1 MEFAKDRMVLIT
13 VIVAALGYLVD
24 IYDLILFSVVRVQS
38 LKDLGLTAEQ
48 IKTVGADP
56 LAWQMGGM
64 LIGGLV
70 WGIMGDKLG
79 RLSVLFGS
87 ILLYSLANAA
97 NAYVTTLEQYEW
109 LRLIAG
115 IGLAGELG
123 AGITLVSEVMSKET
137 RGIGTTIVA
146 SVGVAG
152 AVLAYFVSVTFD
164 WRTAY
169 LVGAGMGILLL
180 LLRVSVFESG
190 MFGKIKNTEVSRGN
204 FFMLIEDKRLFIKY
218 LKCILIG
225 LPTWFVLGQLV
236 TLAPEFAKNFGM
248 SDAPENPGAA
258 VMWCYVGLIVGDLGS
273 GLLSQYL
280 KSRRKALLT
289 FITIATFTTSF
300 YLLSGDISRNFFYF
314 KVFLLGIGMGYWALF
329 VMVGAEHFGTNIRA
343 TVTTTVPNFARGLLV
358 PIASIMKIL
367 KDHIG
372 LVNAAWILFV
382 VTFVIAALAMY
393 YMEETFGK
401 DLDYVEEINN

>member
-1 MEFAKDRMVLIT
+1 MEMSKEKMIWIT
-13 VIVAALGYLVD
+13 VAVAALGYLVD

-38 LKDLGLTAEQ
+38 LKDLGLSAEQ
-48 IKTVGADP
+48 IKQVGADP

-97 NAYVTTLEQYEW
+97 NAYVTNLEQYEW
-109 LRLIAG
+109 LRFVAG

-123 AGITLVSEVMSKET
+123 AGITLVSEVMSKEN

-146 SVGVAG
+146 GVGVAG
-152 AVLAYFVSVTFD
+152 AVLAYFVSITFD

-169 LVGAGMGILLL
+169 LVGAGMGLGLL

-190 MFGKIKNTEVSRGN
+190 LFGKIKNKAVSRGN
-204 FFMLIEDKRLFIKY
+204 FFILFRDKYLFIKY

-236 TLAPEFAKNFGM
+236 TLAPEFGKNFGM
-248 SDAPENPGAA
+248 TDAPENPGAA
-258 VMWCYVGLIVGDLGS
+258 VMWCYVGLIFGDLAS
-273 GLLSQYL
+273 GFLSQYL

-314 KVFLLGIGMGYWALF
+314 KIFLLGIGMGYWALF

-358 PIASIMKIL
+358 PIAAIMKTL
-367 KDHIG
+367 KDSIG
-372 LVNAAWILFV
+372 LINAAWVLFA

-393 YMEETFGK
+393 FMEETFGK
-401 DLDYVEEINN
+401 DLDYVEE

>member
-48 IKTVGADP
+48 IKSVGADP

-169 LVGAGMGILLL
+169 LVGAGMGIFLL

-190 MFGKIKNTEVSRGN
+190 MFGKVKNSSVSRGN
-204 FFMLIEDKRLFIKY
+204 FFMLFQDKHLFIKY
-218 LKCILIG
+218 IKCILIG

-248 SDAPENPGAA
+248 SDAPENPE
-258 VMWCYVGLIVGDLGS
+258 
-273 GLLSQYL
+273 
-280 KSRRKALLT
+280 
-289 FITIATFTTSF
+289 
-300 YLLSGDISRNFFYF
+300 
-314 KVFLLGIGMGYWALF
+314 IG
-329 VMVGAEHFGTNIRA
+329 RA
-343 TVTTTVPNFARGLLV
+343 HV
-358 PIASIMKIL
+358 
-367 KDHIG
+367 
-372 LVNAAWILFV
+372 
-382 VTFVIAALAMY
+382 
-393 YMEETFGK
+393 
-401 DLDYVEEINN
+401 